1 MYHISTTPFGRRAV
15 SAGLL
20 AGQAAARAP
29 APLGQCDKWQVFQ
42 ALTQAQSAFGL
53 GRRELSVLNALLSFH
68 PNRALV
74 DGDDLIVFPSNA
86 SLAARLHGMPES
98 TLRRH
103 LARLIDSGMITRH
116 DSPNGKRY
124 ATRGRGGDIAR
135 AFGFS
140 LRPLLVQAE
149 AIFTAAEAAA
159 EAAES
164 LRLAREDCV
173 LHLRDASKLLDL
185 ALSEGTVPQDS
196 PLIDQLDTLRKA
208 LRRTFDP
215 ALGLAAKA
223 LSDLL
228 HHHLNQPQII
238 APTAEMSVCD
248 SQNERHYQK
257 SKPYNNDSDSAEKRG
272 EQTEIALPLPLVVK
286 ACPDILPYAMGEI
299 RDWHGLLK
307 AADFAHG
314 MMGITAQT
322 WEEAKR
328 LMGLEQAAITLAAML
343 QRVTEIQKPGAYLRK
358 LSHQAM
364 AGQFS
369 ASRMIKS
376 LLNRPT
382 PCPA

>member
-29 APLGQCDKWQVFQ
+29 ATQSQCDKWQLFH
-42 ALTQAQSAFGL
+42 ALSLAQDAFGL
-53 GRRELSVLNALLSFH
+53 GRRELAVLNALLTFH
-68 PNRALV
+68 PSRELI
-74 DGDDLIVFPSNA
+74 DGDELIVFPSNT

-103 LARLIDSGMITRH
+103 LARLTQSGVIVRH

-124 ATRGRGGDIAR
+124 ATRGRGGDIHR

-140 LRPLLVQAE
+140 LRPLLVKADE
-149 AIFTAAEAAA
+149 IFAAA
-159 EAAES
+159 ESAKEATEA

-185 ALSEGTVPQDS
+185 ALAEGHLTADT
-196 PLIDQLDTLRKA
+196 PLVGQLDTLRKA
-208 LRRTFDP
+208 LRRTYDP

-238 APTAEMSVCD
+238 APTAEMSGSD
-248 SQNERHYQK
+248 SQNERHFQS
-257 SKPYNNDSDSAEKRG
+257 SKPYTNDSDSAEKPH
-272 EQTEIALPLPLVVK
+272 EPQEIALPLPLVIK

-299 RDWHGLLK
+299 RDWHGLLR

-322 WEEAKR
+322 WDEAKR
-328 LMGLEQAAITLAAML
+328 LMGLEQAAITIAAML
-343 QRVTEIQKPGAYLRK
+343 QRATEIQKPGAYLRK

-369 ASRMIKS
+369 ASRMIKA